1 MPRRKDTQSIMVY
14 LSEGGY
20 ARLAAFSA
28 EHKLP
33 LTDLTRAALVE
44 YLRARGVE
52 ITETDLRPGPWGGQ
66 RTPKRRSDAP

>member
-1 MPRRKDTQSIMVY
+1 MSKRKGYVVY
-14 LSEGGY
+14 VSEEGY

-52 ITETDLRPGPWGGQ
+52 ITEADLRPGQWGGQ
-66 RTPKRRSDAP
+66 RTPKSRSDEP